1 MDILRKTALFSSFF
15 IFNIVSSTFPINQ
28 TDVYLKPNKIPRLEE
43 NKSGKNLV
51 IMGIKKEEVPQE
63 RSVIS
68 ACRKNFIRVQQRV
81 SGAAQQGGL
90 GGRTASGEIFD
101 MESMTAAASPEYN
114 FGTILRVTN
123 TVNGRSVEVKVNDRG
138 AFTSF
143 GVALDLSKGAFEKIA
158 PLSQGVI
165 LVKIEVLEK

>member
-1 MDILRKTALFSSFF
+1 
-15 IFNIVSSTFPINQ
+15 
-28 TDVYLKPNKIPRLEE
+28 
-43 NKSGKNLV
+43 
-51 IMGIKKEEVPQE
+51 
-63 RSVIS
+63 
-68 ACRKNFIRVQQRV
+68 
-81 SGAAQQGGL
+81 
-90 GGRTASGEIFD
+90 

>member
-68 ACRKNFIRVQQRV
+68 ACRKNFRHQ
-81 SGAAQQGGL
+81 SNGL
-90 GGRTASGEIFD
+90 ATYYADYFHGGRTASGEIFD